1 MLSSFYPCI
10 EYFGF
15 VLFPVFKVIIAA
27 IKVTM
32 YLMEFASNLHG
43 VFCVLQFH
51 RQIEADCNDITEI
64 LFKVALSTNILSQP
78 SSLSPSLLLVC
89 DNCCMPPATK
99 LQVGILVSPCPS
111 VCRQII
117 CRTIYLSCVSQNL
130 LKFYQLFTGEER
142 RIPFIYDDFHF
153 CRSRVIGLDMTE
165 KRIFTLCRMI
175 T

>member
-1 MLSSFYPCI
+1 LIACLTPTLAIFHLYRGVNDFVVSFKYSQYFKGNIFMLSSFYPCI

-99 LQVGILVSPCPS
+99 L
-111 VCRQII
+111 
-117 CRTIYLSCVSQNL
+117 
-130 LKFYQLFTGEER
+130 
-142 RIPFIYDDFHF
+142 
-153 CRSRVIGLDMTE
+153 
-165 KRIFTLCRMI
+165 
-175 T
+175 